1 MIRFALVATVSAL
14 LIAGCGEDDKPT
26 TGYVRLTNAMA
37 IRDITY
43 FKYKSHDV
51 LSWSGAPDL
60 IATGSFLPAGGSHDF
75 ELPCGVR
82 FDFAAG
88 SYAGLFGEVQFT
100 DHVVPCGGRL
110 ELRVTD

>member
-1 MIRFALVATVSAL
+1 MIRFASVAIAFAL
-14 LIAGCGEDDKPT
+14 FMAGCGEDDKPT

-51 LSWSGAPDL
+51 ASWSGAPDL
-60 IATGSFLPAGGSHDF
+60 IPTGSRLPAGGAHDF

-82 FDFAAG
+82 LDFAAG